1 MSKRTQS
8 GRRRDDGSV
17 LPLVLV
23 LMVVGALVVVPML
36 DYTIAVF
43 RSNRVVSDRTANTEA
58 AKGGLRMALGDPKN
72 VFLTC
77 DGGGTLTPAD
87 STINGVSVQT
97 TCTEISEV
105 GPAAALGYE
114 VPKGAV
120 ATQLGA
126 DLPISLSGTTASSG
140 PAYPYPASPDWWAT
154 PAVPDPGAQYSA
166 TATEDLIWMPDLPR
180 IPSADRS
187 STPFDMPAGF
197 DCKVFFPGHYTQPL
211 DLSGNIYFTSGVYYF
226 EEPITVADDANVV
239 VGYGLE
245 DFAPASDCADDL
257 QVASNVLSP
266 PTTYDISG
274 GGATWVL
281 GANARIVIDNSAMSS
296 GARIRFNQR
305 YDSADR
311 GGRISIMT
319 VNGDDATSGDHDVAN
334 VNRIPRSLMLNDI
347 YEVPVDGTGY
357 VPSSSTY
364 TDKAR
369 LPEAPAN
376 VEDDEFRTTD
386 PAPNGG
392 VVFTWDEV
400 TGQAAGGALLGEQD
414 ATGNWIT
421 SPYEVQIRQ
430 RYTSTWYDTCPA
442 NELIITPAATVG
454 DPNVITCVITG
465 LDATRDYDLRVRTVN
480 EVGNSP
486 WYRENVRSL
495 PGSPI
500 ISRPDPATNVTAV
513 DGAVDDVAQVSWVA
527 PATSGGAP
535 ITSYTATAYRVSLV
549 PHANVAPVA
558 APNGSEHVDIGV
570 PLIFTTP
577 RSVVGHVR
585 AFDPNGD
592 DLTLTIDT
600 SSLPAELTAV
610 ANDADDTI
618 EVTLNAFLPG
628 GTYTIPYVVTDPSGE
643 TAAGEMGVDLVPL
656 ASLFMHTPEAE
667 SVQLLADVGVPL
679 VTRMPVGDSDGMPLA
694 ATPINVDTTAL
705 GADWTVTVSGLDVSI
720 TTTAPDGVYT
730 IPYEVTDSDG
740 NVVNSTIEVTVA
752 RDVQPAGSC
761 DVTADPGIPMANVCE
776 MNLPDLAAGTPTS
789 GNVGYL
795 FDVVAT
801 NAAGSSDP
809 ALSGTTTGPLPLG
822 FNGAGVGLLPPP
834 PRLVTPWVP
843 EAIIDIDVSGAAP
856 VELAVAGYVA
866 VPMGQVAVDN
876 PNGFDIR
883 VNGGVMAGTYAINDA
898 RDTATPGSLP
908 IGFKNDIVLQRKVR
922 IVSVARNITSTA
934 IVELNEDG
942 AGYAVNTWVVG

>member
-1 MSKRTQS
+1 MMSERTMSQ
-8 GRRRDDGSV
+8 RRRDEGSV
-17 LPLVLV
+17 LPMVLV

-43 RSNRVVSDRTANTEA
+43 RSNRVVTDRTANTEA

-77 DGGGTLTPAD
+77 DGGGNLTPAD

-97 TCTEISEV
+97 TCTEVSEV
-105 GPAAALGYE
+105 GPAAALGYA

-126 DLPISLSGTTASSG
+126 DLPASFSGTTASSG
-140 PAYPYPASPDWWAT
+140 PAYPYPADPDWWAS
-154 PAVPDPGAQYSA
+154 PAAPDPGAQYSA
-166 TATEDLIWMPDLPR
+166 TATEDLIWMPELPR
-180 IPSADRS
+180 IPSTHRD
-187 STPFDMPAGF
+187 PDPYDMPAAF
-197 DCKVFFPGHYTQPL
+197 DCQVFFPGHYTQPV

-226 EEPITVADDANVV
+226 EEPVTVADDADVV

-245 DFAPASDCADDL
+245 DFSPASDCADDL
-257 QVASNVLSP
+257 QVASNVIDP
-266 PTTYDISG
+266 PSTYDISG
-274 GGATWVL
+274 GGATWVF
-281 GANARIVIDNSAMSS
+281 GADARLIIDNSAMGS

-305 YDSADR
+305 YDTADR

-319 VNGDDATSGDHDVAN
+319 VNGDDATSGDHDVAK

-357 VPSSSTY
+357 QVSSSTF

-369 LPEAPAN
+369 LPEEPAN

-392 VVFTWDEV
+392 VVLTWDEV

-414 ATGNWIT
+414 ATGAWVT
-421 SPYEVQIRQ
+421 SPYDVQIRE
-430 RYTSTWYDTCPA
+430 RSTTTWYDTCPA
-442 NELIITPAATVG
+442 NDLMITPPATVG
-454 DPNVITCVITG
+454 DPNVISCVITG
-465 LDATRDYDLRVRTVN
+465 LDANRDYDVRIRTVN
-480 EVGNSP
+480 EVGTSP
-486 WYRENVRSL
+486 WEQEDVRSL

-500 ISRPDPATNVTAV
+500 IAAPSSVTNVAAV
-513 DGAVDDVAQVSWVA
+513 DGAVDDVAQVSWDA
-527 PATSGGAP
+527 PASDGGAP
-535 ITSYTATAYRVSLV
+535 ITGYTATAYQVALV

-558 APNGSEHVDIGV
+558 APIGSETVDIGV
-570 PLIFTTP
+570 PLIFTGP

-600 SSLPAELTAV
+600 SSLPPELTAV

-618 EVTLNAFLPG
+618 EVTLNGLLLAG
-628 GTYTIPYVVTDPSGE
+628 SYSIPYVVTDPSGE
-643 TAAGEMGVDLVPL
+643 TAAGELTVEIVALTALTLHDPD
-656 ASLFMHTPEAE
+656 AE
-667 SVQLLADVGVPL
+667 SVQLLADVGVPIVSRL
-679 VTRMPVGDSDGMPLA
+679 PVGDSDGMPLA
-694 ATPINVDTTAL
+694 AVPITVDTTGL
-705 GADWTVTVSGLDVSI
+705 DADWNVSVSGLDVSI
-720 TTTAPDGVYT
+720 TTVAPDGVYT
-730 IPYEVTDSDG
+730 IPYSVTDSSGASTD
-740 NVVNSTIEVTVA
+740 STIEVTVA
-752 RDVQPAGSC
+752 RDVQPVASC
-761 DVTADPGIPMANVCE
+761 TVTSDPGVVMANVCE
-776 MNLPDLAAGTPTS
+776 MSLPDLTPGTPTS

-801 NAAGSSDP
+801 NAAGSS
-809 ALSGTTTGPLPLG
+809 ALGLSTAPLPLG
-822 FNGAGVGLLPPP
+822 FDGTGIGLLPPP

-843 EAIIDIDVSGAAP
+843 EPIIDIDVSGAAP

-866 VPMGQVAVDN
+866 VPMGRVAVEN

-883 VNGGVMAGTYAINDA
+883 VNGGVMAGTFAINDA
-898 RDTATPGSLP
+898 RDTGTAGSLP

-922 IVSVARNITSTA
+922 IVSVAGNITSTA